1 MTDAP
6 KAERERCRFVSRC
19 PMFPVFTNSSVLR
32 IYQIRYCEGRF
43 NECKRFESA
52 SQGVM
57 PPPTLLPDGDL
68 LEEHSAEPGSLSIR
82 GT

>member
-1 MTDAP
+1 
-6 KAERERCRFVSRC
+6 
-19 PMFPVFTNSSVLR
+19 MFPVFTSSAVLR

-68 LEEHSAEPGSLSIR
+68 LEPAADTSRGRGSGS
-82 GT
+82 

>member
-1 MTDAP
+1 
-6 KAERERCRFVSRC
+6 
-19 PMFPVFTNSSVLR
+19 MFPVFTSSAVLR

-68 LEEHSAEPGSLSIR
+68 LDHADEADQASQRRGSGS
-82 GT
+82 